1 MTQSRHIA
9 SLDGLRGLAA
19 LMVVLSHVTTF
30 YPHLPFPLS
39 GEIGSDAVALF
50 FALSGFLMALLY
62 GHKPLTLD
70 SGIGFLISRFA
81 RIYPVYV
88 LAILFVLLLSQL
100 TSLGYFEPM
109 GGEMSIIRH
118 LLMMG
123 SSGVF
128 WSVPPEIQF
137 YLVFPL
143 IWFCLGN
150 AMRLQAMLYVVIGLV
165 VVMALLGFPGPGI
178 LLVTK
183 LHFFMAGV
191 AAGYLHH
198 RSRQLPGSLLHG
210 ITALMGFIL
219 FFTYQT
225 LLPALDV
232 PSWGIPTAL
241 AAALI
246 VSAAAREHPLSARVF
261 AAAPLRY
268 AGTISFSLY
277 LFHKPVMFL
286 VARAFNG
293 LVPDWLS
300 LLIALTFAVAVA
312 ALLNRFWE
320 APARQAI
327 LARWNRRTRKP
338 DAEPETR
345 LAAQQG

>member
-1 MTQSRHIA
+1 MTMTNSRHIA

-19 LMVVLSHVTTF
+19 IMVVLSHITTI
-30 YPHLPFPLS
+30 YPHLNFPVS

-50 FALSGFLMALLY
+50 FALSGFLMAAIY
-62 GHKPLTLD
+62 GHRPLTLE
-70 SGIGFLISRFA
+70 SGLGFLVSRFA
-81 RIYPVYV
+81 RIYPVYIV
-88 LAILFVLLLSQL
+88 AILFVLLLSKIS
-100 TSLGYFEPM
+100 SLGYIEPM
-109 GGEMSIIRH
+109 GGEVSVIRH
-118 LLMMG
+118 VLMMG

-143 IWFCLGN
+143 IWFCLAN
-150 AMRLQAMLYVVIGLV
+150 PVRLQAMLYSVLGLLV
-165 VVMALLGFPGPGI
+165 VLGLLDFPGPGI
-178 LLVTK
+178 LLISK

-191 AAGYLHH
+191 VAGYLHH
-198 RSRQLPGSLLHG
+198 RSEGTRGTLLHG
-210 ITALMGFIL
+210 ITALVGFVML
-219 FFTYQT
+219 FTYQT

-232 PSWGIPTAL
+232 PSWGMPTAL

-261 AAAPLRY
+261 AAAPLRF

-286 VARAFNG
+286 TALAMNG
-293 LVPDWLS
+293 KVPDWVSLALS
-300 LLIALTFAVAVA
+300 LVA
-312 ALLNRFWE
+312 ALVVATLVNRLWE

-327 LARWNRRTRKP
+327 TARWNRRK
-338 DAEPETR
+338 AR
-345 LAAQQG
+345 LARRLIPQA